1 MAVNRDPVLKKC
13 RTLGISPGV
22 LGYSRETRRDPKRN
36 ARRSKSSEYALQMRE
51 KQKAKFIYGVLERQ
65 FRITF
70 ARAQRMQGQ
79 PGSNLLILLECRLDN
94 VAYAMGF
101 GNTRRQAKQVVGYGH
116 LQVNGKRVNVPSYRI
131 RPGDVVSVGKNSRQS
146 EMFKEFAENP
156 RTFPAWMSGSTS
168 SFEGKIERLPMRED
182 IDTPINETLIVELYS
197 K

>member
-36 ARRSKSSEYALQMRE
+36 ARRLKSSEYALQLRE
-51 KQKAKFIYGVLERQ
+51 KQKAKFIYGVLEKQ

-70 ARAQRMQGQ
+70 AKAQRMQGQ

-101 GNTRRQAKQVVGYGH
+101 GNTRRQARQVVGHGH
-116 LQVNGKRVNVPSYRI
+116 LLVNGKRVDVPSYRVK
-131 RPGDVVSVGKNSRQS
+131 PGDVISVRHNSRQS
-146 EMFKEFAENP
+146 ETFKEFAENP
-156 RTFPAWMSGSTS
+156 RIFPAWLSGSTA
-168 SFEGKIERLPMRED
+168 SFEGKVERMPMRED